1 MVRIDNALISLIFA
15 SLSILFSYFM
25 IKKNNQLLQDAVK
38 EGFKVNSQAID
49 FWIEENKGKIQ
60 RAHSIIGSQG
70 GEAMKLKA
78 GEKLLSQSLIQNSP
92 VINAV
97 LSSGLLSPDMQDWID
112 TNPDL
117 VMQLLPKFQA
127 VLDQITQNS
136 SEKEMKYNF

>member
-1 MVRIDNALISLIFA
+1 MVRIDNALISLVFA
-15 SLSILFSYFM
+15 SLTLAISYFM
-25 IKKNNQLLQDAVK
+25 IKKNNKLLENAVK

-70 GEAMKLKA
+70 GEAMKLKQ

-97 LSSGLLSPDMQDWID
+97 LSSGLLSPDMHDWVN
-112 TNPDL
+112 TNPEL
-117 VMQLLPKFQA
+117 VIQLFPKMQA
-127 VLDQITQNS
+127 VLDQITQKS
-136 SEKEMKYNF
+136 SKEEFNY

>member
-78 GEKLLSQSLIQNSP
+78 GEKLLSQSILQNSP

-97 LSSGLLSPDMQDWID
+97 LSSGLLSPDMQDWIN
-112 TNPDL
+112 TNPEL
-117 VMQLLPKFQA
+117 VIQLLPKMQA
-127 VLDQITQNS
+127 VLGQITQNS
-136 SEKEMKYNF
+136 SEKEIEFNY

>member
-97 LSSGLLSPDMQDWID
+97 LSSGLLSPDMHDWIN
-112 TNPDL
+112 TNPEL
-117 VMQLLPKFQA
+117 VIQLFPKMQA
-127 VLDQITQNS
+127 VLDQITQKS
-136 SEKEMKYNF
+136 SKEEFNY

>member
-97 LSSGLLSPDMQDWID
+97 LSSGLLSPDMHDWIN
-112 TNPDL
+112 TNPEL
-117 VMQLLPKFQA
+117 VIQLLPKMQV
-127 VLDQITQNS
+127 VLGQITQMS
-136 SEKEMKYNF
+136 SEKEEFNY

>member
-97 LSSGLLSPDMQDWID
+97 LSSGLLSPDMHDWVN
-112 TNPDL
+112 TNPEL
-117 VMQLLPKFQA
+117 VIQLFPKMQA
-127 VLDQITQNS
+127 VLDQITQKS
-136 SEKEMKYNF
+136 SKEEFNY